1 MNIERIAAR
10 GALGPTRASQLIP
23 AHHRTEPV
31 EEYRHQPR
39 LHRRERDPFRTG
51 AKHPIGIEGRPHGRM
66 HLDPAEHRTTAGID
80 VGLTGRHPH
89 PVLEAV
95 GHDRR
100 RLILVDQKD
109 PARSGEGQFLTT
121 LLFKGPTK

>member
-1 MNIERIAAR
+1 
-10 GALGPTRASQLIP
+10 
-23 AHHRTEPV
+23 
-31 EEYRHQPR
+31 
-39 LHRRERDPFRTG
+39 
-51 AKHPIGIEGRPHGRM
+51 M

-109 PARSGEGQFLTT
+109 PTRSGEGQFLTT